1 MATHDQVEMLL
12 GATCALQGD
21 ALAAREIAREIF
33 RSKESNEENILR
45 ILVDGLI
52 ANLATSLGEMITAA
66 DEKTSY
72 QIGLSSSFVRTHY
85 LVMDCVLNGDL
96 VEAVVLSRKQLES
109 LARLHEIDAKPLN
122 QLFKKTPNI
131 SNVLRG
137 ESGRMYGHMSEV
149 AHFSTPRVAELLH
162 IVEDGRMVGPS
173 LQPRYTEQSHA
184 CSDMEY
190 FVAIYFAG
198 WFVEKL
204 TEWYPSN
211 DYSSDKI
218 LLGEAILVAL
228 DCGVL
233 RAPEDT

>member
-1 MATHDQVEMLL
+1 MVTRDQADMLL
-12 GATCALQGD
+12 RATCDLQGD
-21 ALAAREIAREIF
+21 SFAAREIAREAF
-33 RSKESNEENILR
+33 RSQESEEENILR

-52 ANLATSLGEMITAA
+52 AHLAKSLGEMIAES
-66 DEKTSY
+66 DDKSSY
-72 QIGLSSSFVRTHY
+72 QIGLSSSFIRTHY

-96 VEAVVLSRKQLES
+96 IEAVVLSRKQLES

-122 QLFKKTPNI
+122 KLFHKTPNI

-162 IVEDGRMVGPS
+162 IVEDGQMVGPS
-173 LQPRYTEQSHA
+173 LHPQYTEQSHA

-204 TEWYPSN
+204 AEWYPSN
-211 DYSSDKI
+211 DYSADKN

-228 DCGVL
+228 KCGVL